1 MAAAAFLASLTFA
14 KNNINGEPVTYF
26 CTVSDVNAAFYIFP
40 DGNNFVTLPGGA
52 NWILKDI
59 SLSAAGTDTRTA
71 TIFVNGLNSGRT
83 LLNAA
88 NLGTNYSRQ
97 FMLGPLQFSG
107 GTNLRFTQNT

>member
-14 KNNINGEPVTYF
+14 KNTINGEVLTYF
-26 CTVSDVNAAFYIFP
+26 MTVSDVNAAFYIAP
-40 DGNNFVTLPGGA
+40 AGNSFSTLPGGA
-52 NWILKDI
+52 NWILKDV

-83 LLNAA
+83 ILNTA

-97 FMLGPLQFSG
+97 FMLGPVQFSG